1 MFGRRTN
8 KEVIEEKEMVDEAI
22 KSASENNT
30 EIQSYIDKKFDEMRI
45 ELEEKSS
52 LQIQRINNTIG
63 KLTNGLNQLLSGMR
77 SELEAVKNIAL
88 EKEAKIQR
96 YEEGY
101 DQKNIKNF
109 LGDLLRITDY
119 ANSNREVAE
128 PVNEIYEYLELLLE
142 DAGVEKINFNV
153 GDSYGGNEKVVK
165 IIDTLPT
172 KVMTQDNTVAKIIK
186 NGYFIQ
192 IADEQR
198 KVIRPVEV
206 VLYRYKNE

>member
-1 MFGRRTN
+1 MFGRKN
-8 KEVIEEKEMVDEAI
+8 DEEAIEEDRAEETM
-22 KSASENNT
+22 
-30 EIQSYIDKKFDEMRI
+30 EIQLYIDKKFDDMTK

-52 LQIQRINNTIG
+52 LQMERVNDTVG
-63 KLTNGLNQLLSGMR
+63 KLTNGLNQLLSGMK

-88 EKEAKIQR
+88 EKEVKIQR

-109 LGDLLRITDY
+109 LGDLLRITDF
-119 ANSNREVAE
+119 ANSNKETADSL
-128 PVNEIYEYLELLLE
+128 NEIYEDLELLLE

-153 GDSYGGNEKVVK
+153 GDSYDGNAKVVK
-165 IIDTLPT
+165 IIDTLST
-172 KVMTQDNTVAKIIK
+172 EVITQDNTVAKIMK

-192 IADEQR
+192 ITDNQI

-206 VLYRYKNE
+206 TLYRYEDQ

>member
-1 MFGRRTN
+1 MFGRRNDTE
-8 KEVIEEKEMVDEAI
+8 KIEEEEIDGKA
-22 KSASENNT
+22 T
-30 EIQSYIDKKFDEMRI
+30 ERLPEEDVKIQSYIDKKFDEMTK

-52 LQIQRINNTIG
+52 LQMERVNSTVG
-63 KLTNGLNQLLSGMR
+63 KLTNGLNQLLSGMK

-88 EKEAKIQR
+88 EKEVKIQR

-119 ANSNREVAE
+119 ANSNKETADS
-128 PVNEIYEYLELLLE
+128 VNEIYEDLELLLE
-142 DAGVEKINFNV
+142 DVGVEKINFNI
-153 GDSYGGNEKVVK
+153 GDSYDGNAKVVK

-172 KVMTQDNTVAKIIK
+172 EVITQDNTVAKIIK

-192 IADEQR
+192 IADEQI
-198 KVIRPVEV
+198 KVVRPVEV
-206 VLYRYKNE
+206 VLYRYENK

>member
-1 MFGRRTN
+1 MFGRKN
-8 KEVIEEKEMVDEAI
+8 DEEAIAKEEIADEATECE
-22 KSASENNT
+22 SEENM
-30 EIQSYIDKKFDEMRI
+30 EIQSYIDKKFDEMTK

-52 LQIQRINNTIG
+52 LQMKRVNDTVG
-63 KLTNGLNQLLSGMR
+63 KLTNGLNQLLSGMK

-88 EKEAKIQR
+88 EKEVKIQR

-119 ANSNREVAE
+119 ANSNKEIADSM
-128 PVNEIYEYLELLLE
+128 NEIYEDLELLLE
-142 DAGVEKINFNV
+142 DVGVEKINFNI
-153 GDSYGGNEKVVK
+153 GDSYDGNAKVVK
-165 IIDTLPT
+165 IIDTLQT
-172 KVMTQDNTVAKIIK
+172 EDITQDNTVAKIIK

-192 IADEQR
+192 IADEQI

-206 VLYRYKNE
+206 VLYRYEN

>member
-1 MFGRRTN
+1 MFGRKN
-8 KEVIEEKEMVDEAI
+8 DEEAIAKEEIADEATECE
-22 KSASENNT
+22 SEENM
-30 EIQSYIDKKFDEMRI
+30 EIQSYIDKKFDEMTK

-52 LQIQRINNTIG
+52 LQMKRVNDTVG
-63 KLTNGLNQLLSGMR
+63 KLTNGLNQLLLGMK

-88 EKEAKIQR
+88 EKEVKIQR

-119 ANSNREVAE
+119 ANSNKETTDSM
-128 PVNEIYEYLELLLE
+128 NEIYEDLELLLE
-142 DAGVEKINFNV
+142 DVGVEKINFNI
-153 GDSYGGNEKVVK
+153 GDSYDGNAKVVK
-165 IIDTLPT
+165 IIDTLQT
-172 KVMTQDNTVAKIIK
+172 EDITQDNTVAKIIK

-192 IADEQR
+192 IADEQI

-206 VLYRYKNE
+206 VLYRYEN

>member
-1 MFGRRTN
+1 MFGRKN
-8 KEVIEEKEMVDEAI
+8 DEEAIAKEEIADEATECE
-22 KSASENNT
+22 SEENM
-30 EIQSYIDKKFDEMRI
+30 EIQSYIDKKFDEMTK

-52 LQIQRINNTIG
+52 LQMKRVNDTVG
-63 KLTNGLNQLLSGMR
+63 KLTNGLNQLLSGMK

-88 EKEAKIQR
+88 EKEVKIQR

-119 ANSNREVAE
+119 ANSNKETTDSM
-128 PVNEIYEYLELLLE
+128 NEIYEDLELLLE
-142 DAGVEKINFNV
+142 DVGVEKINFNI
-153 GDSYGGNEKVVK
+153 GDSYDGNAKVVK
-165 IIDTLPT
+165 IIDTLQT
-172 KVMTQDNTVAKIIK
+172 EDITQDNTVAKIIK

-192 IADEQR
+192 IADEQI

-206 VLYRYKNE
+206 VLYRYEN

>member
-1 MFGRRTN
+1 MFGRKN
-8 KEVIEEKEMVDEAI
+8 DEEAIAKEEIADEATECE
-22 KSASENNT
+22 SEENM
-30 EIQSYIDKKFDEMRI
+30 EIQSYIDKKFDEMTK

-52 LQIQRINNTIG
+52 LQMKRVNDTVG
-63 KLTNGLNQLLSGMR
+63 KLSNGLNQLLLGMK

-88 EKEAKIQR
+88 EKEVKIQR

-119 ANSNREVAE
+119 ANSNKETTDSM
-128 PVNEIYEYLELLLE
+128 NEIYEDLELLLE
-142 DAGVEKINFNV
+142 DVGVEKINFNI
-153 GDSYGGNEKVVK
+153 GDSYDGNAKVVK
-165 IIDTLPT
+165 IIDTLQT
-172 KVMTQDNTVAKIIK
+172 EDITQDNTVAKIIK

-192 IADEQR
+192 IADEQI

-206 VLYRYKNE
+206 VLYRYEN